1 MPGACAGLRVLDF
14 SQGLA
19 GPMATMVLA
28 DFGADVIRV
37 EPVDDDPGW
46 GQPVYLLLQR
56 GKRSIGL
63 DPRTESGR
71 AELHRIVRG
80 VDVVVE
86 SMGPGRADAAGF
98 GYEGLA
104 TENPALVYCSI
115 SGFGATGPFAGV
127 AADDGLVMAKAG
139 LFRDQPGW
147 YQDGTRPVYRGAKD
161 ASYFAAMLALQGIL
175 AALRARDLTGRGQRV
190 ETNML
195 QAITCRQNPQVRW
208 LLRDGE
214 QLPEDGAKA
223 KSVPDAVNPLAH
235 HRDPRDVTPIGLM
248 AECKDGRWIMHSL
261 SEPHFF
267 PAWITV
273 LGFDW
278 IWEDERFKGAPH
290 NFADTDTKD
299 ELVRL
304 LQERMTAKTAAE
316 WMELYVAN
324 GNVCADVVQTV
335 QEALHHPQ
343 LAAGNWL
350 VEVDDPRVGRV
361 LEVGPLAKMP
371 TAPAAVRGPAPTP
384 REHTDEV
391 AGAEFAPVTLAS
403 PSRRELKG
411 PLDGITIVEA
421 AYYYAT
427 PFATALLAEL
437 GARVIKI
444 EPIYGDPYR
453 LLARASGDPVG
464 NVGHNNMVRAMQ
476 GKESIALNLKDERG
490 REILQRLVAGADL
503 FVHSYRPGVPEK
515 LGIDEATLRT
525 INPRLVYQYAAS
537 YGSVGPSSG
546 QPAIDPVIAAF
557 CGQTAYQSGE
567 GNPPLRESGADPVA
581 AAGHAAAM
589 VLGLFAQHRTG
600 EGQRLESAMI
610 VSNLYLNCE
619 DALSYEGKP
628 PRPSIDRYQCGT
640 GATHRLYQ
648 SAPMA
653 PGAAI
658 DDPTANPDPRWV
670 FVAADDD
677 AAFARLCAV
686 ADRDDLA
693 ADPRFADV
701 NARAEHRAALDAE
714 LEPVFLTH
722 TAPEWED
729 RLVEA
734 GVGCVVA
741 DARSHFAFLYMD
753 AQADAIEMMVRAEH
767 PSFGGAYWRY
777 APVVQLSDTPAVVT
791 RFCELGEQSRAILGE
806 LGYNDE
812 QMTQLYEAKVVTW
825 PANEPELAGTS
836 A

>member
-37 EPVDDDPGW
+37 EPVEDDPGW
-46 GQPVYLLLQR
+46 LEPVYLLLQR

-63 DPRTESGR
+63 DPGTDEGR
-71 AELHRIVRG
+71 AELQRLVRG
-80 VDVVVE
+80 VDVVIE
-86 SMGPGRADAAGF
+86 SMGSEAADRMGI
-98 GYEGLA
+98 GYEALA
-104 TENPALVYCSI
+104 ALNPSLVYCSI
-115 SGFGATGPFAGV
+115 SGFGNTGPFANV
-127 AADDGLVMAKAG
+127 EADDGLVMAKAG

-161 ASYFAAMLALQGIL
+161 ASYFAAMLAVQGIL
-175 AALRARDLTGRGQRV
+175 AAVRARDLTGRGQRV
-190 ETNML
+190 DTNML

-208 LLRDGE
+208 LLREGE

-273 LGFDW
+273 LDFDW

-290 NFADTDTKD
+290 NFDDAATKD

-304 LQERMTAKTAAE
+304 LQARMKERTAAE

-335 QEALHHPQ
+335 QEALRHPQ

-350 VEVDDPRVGRV
+350 VEVDDPRVGPI
-361 LEVGPLAKMP
+361 LEVGPLANIP
-371 TAPAAVRGPAPTP
+371 TAPGSVRGPAPTP
-384 REHTDEV
+384 REHTAEV
-391 AGAEFAPVTLAS
+391 AHEDVPPVTFAS
-403 PSRRELKG
+403 PDDRELAG
-411 PLDGITIVEA
+411 PLDGVTIVEA

-453 LLARASGDPVG
+453 LLARATGDPVG

-490 REILQRLVAGADL
+490 REILHRIVADADV
-503 FVHSYRPGVPEK
+503 FVHSFRPGVPES
-515 LGIDEATLRT
+515 LGIDEPTLRKV
-525 INPRLVYQYAAS
+525 NPRLVYQYAAS
-537 YGSVGPSSG
+537 YGSVGPYAG

-567 GNPPLRESGADPVA
+567 GNTPLRESGADPVA
-581 AAGHAAAM
+581 AAGHAVAM
-589 VLGLFAQHRTG
+589 MLGLFAQQRTG

-619 DALSYEGKP
+619 DALSYAGKP
-628 PRPSIDRYQCGT
+628 PRPVIDHFQYGT

-648 SAPMA
+648 TAPC
-653 PGAAI
+653 PPDAI

-670 FVAADDD
+670 FVAAVDDR
-677 AAFARLCAV
+677 AFARLCSV
-686 ADRDDLA
+686 AGREDLVT
-693 ADPRFADV
+693 DPRFVDV
-701 NARAEHRAALDAE
+701 GARAEHRTELERE
-714 LEPVFLTH
+714 LEPVFLERS
-722 TAPEWED
+722 APDWEAT
-729 RLVEA
+729 LVDA

-741 DARSHFAFLYMD
+741 DARSHFAFLYRD
-753 AQADAIEMMVRAEH
+753 DQADAVGMMVEAEH
-767 PSFGGAYWRY
+767 PTFGGKYWRY
-777 APVVQLSDTPAVVT
+777 APVIQLSDTPAVVT
-791 RFCELGEQSRAILGE
+791 RFSELGEYSRAILAE
-806 LGYNDE
+806 LGYDE
-812 QMTQLYEAKVVTW
+812 QQMAELHEAKVVSW
-825 PANEPELAGTS
+825 PAAEPELVGAST
-836 A
+836 

>member
-37 EPVDDDPGW
+37 EPLVDDPGW
-46 GQPVYLLLQR
+46 SEPVYLLLQR

-63 DPRTESGR
+63 DPSTEQGR
-71 AELHRIVRG
+71 AELQRLVRG

-86 SMGPGRADAAGF
+86 SMGPDRADAAGI
-98 GYEGLA
+98 GYDALA
-104 TENPALVYCSI
+104 AVNPALVYCSI
-115 SGFGATGPFAGV
+115 SGFGTAGPFAGV
-127 AADDGLVMAKAG
+127 EADDGLVMAKAG

-147 YQDGTRPVYRGAKD
+147 FQDGTRPVYRGAKD
-161 ASYFAAMLALQGIL
+161 ASYFAAMLAVQGVL
-175 AALRARDLTGRGQRV
+175 AAVRARDLTGRGQRV
-190 ETNML
+190 DTNML

-208 LLRDGE
+208 LLREGE
-214 QLPEDGAKA
+214 QLPDDGAKA

-273 LGFDW
+273 LEFDW

-290 NFADTDTKD
+290 NFEDAATKD

-304 LQERMTAKTAAE
+304 LQERMKEKTAAE
-316 WMELYVAN
+316 WMERYVAN

-335 QEALHHPQ
+335 QEALRHPQ

-350 VEVDDPRVGRV
+350 VEVDDPRVGRIV
-361 LEVGPLAKMP
+361 EVGPLANIP
-371 TAPAAVRGPAPTP
+371 TAPGSVRGPAPTP
-384 REHTDEV
+384 REHTEEV
-391 AGAEFAPVTLAS
+391 ASTEFAPVTL
-403 PSRRELKG
+403 PSSGRGKLKG

-453 LLARASGDPVG
+453 LLARATGDPVG

-490 REILQRLVAGADL
+490 QEILHRLVAGADL
-503 FVHSYRPGVPEK
+503 FVHSFRPGVPEA
-515 LGIDEATLRT
+515 LGIDEVTLRKL
-525 INPRLVYQYAAS
+525 NPRLVYHYAAS
-537 YGSVGPSSG
+537 YGSVGPYAG

-567 GNPPLRESGADPVA
+567 GNSPLRESGADPVA

-589 VLGLFAQHRTG
+589 MLGLFAQQRTS
-600 EGQRLESAMI
+600 EGQLLESAMI

-628 PRPSIDRYQCGT
+628 PRPAIDHFQYGT

-648 SAPMA
+648 TASVAPDT
-653 PGAAI
+653 I
-658 DDPTANPDPRWV
+658 DDPTANPYPRWV
-670 FVAADDD
+670 FVAAIDD
-677 AAFARLCAV
+677 AAFARVCAV
-686 ADRDDLA
+686 AGREELA
-693 ADPRFADV
+693 ADPRFADAPRACRAPRRV
-701 NARAEHRAALDAE
+701 GARARTRLPRALR
-714 LEPVFLTH
+714 T
-722 TAPEWED
+722 
-729 RLVEA
+729 
-734 GVGCVVA
+734 GVGVQPRRRGCGM
-741 DARSHFAFLYMD
+741 R
-753 AQADAIEMMVRAEH
+753 
-767 PSFGGAYWRY
+767 GG
-777 APVVQLSDTPAVVT
+777 
-791 RFCELGEQSRAILGE
+791 
-806 LGYNDE
+806 
-812 QMTQLYEAKVVTW
+812 
-825 PANEPELAGTS
+825 
-836 A
+836 